1 MIHKI
6 SDLCKKI
13 DGLKTLSTKLYD
25 LKYNNPKTPER
36 DAEVNHLIED
46 IQATCRLIANDK
58 KPYDNGYFLK
68 KISLENSKA
77 FYGSYKYC

>member
-1 MIHKI
+1 MRRVLNLQLVTSLKRSLKI

-13 DGLKTLSTKLYD
+13 DGLKTLSTKLYEV
-25 LKYNNPKTPER
+25 KYNNPKTPER

-58 KPYDNGYFLK
+58 KPYDNG
-68 KISLENSKA
+68 
-77 FYGSYKYC
+77 

>member
-13 DGLKTLSTKLYD
+13 DGLKTLSTKLYE

-58 KPYDNGYFLK
+58 MPYTKG
-68 KISLENSKA
+68 
-77 FYGSYKYC
+77 

>member
-13 DGLKTLSTKLYD
+13 DGLKIQSDRLYNT
-25 LKYNNPKTPER
+25 KYNIPKTKAR
-36 DAEVNHLIED
+36 DLEVDHLIED

-58 KPYDNGYFLK
+58 KPYDNG
-68 KISLENSKA
+68 
-77 FYGSYKYC
+77 

>member
-13 DGLKTLSTKLYD
+13 DGLKVQSDHLYNI
-25 LKYNNPKTPER
+25 KYNNPKTPER
-36 DAEVNHLIED
+36 DAEVDHLISD

-58 KPYDNGYFLK
+58 KPYDNG
-68 KISLENSKA
+68 
-77 FYGSYKYC
+77 

>member
-13 DGLKTLSTKLYD
+13 DGLKIKSDRLYNT
-25 LKYNNPKTPER
+25 KYNNPKTKSR
-36 DAEVNHLIED
+36 DLEVDHLVED

-58 KPYDNGYFLK
+58 MPYTKG
-68 KISLENSKA
+68 
-77 FYGSYKYC
+77 